1 MQYWWLPILFASASL
16 VYHTAPTL
24 AFLPPSTFT
33 STTSSVAESTPRIQ
47 SGYYYSQPTSHI
59 TYSGDNTAIASTIQP
74 LVECSND
81 VFNSAAYASSSF
93 DIASGVFTTDN
104 IKVAFNVAT
113 FFPQIPWLFLI
124 LLPNAN
130 ITKKLMGGY
139 GERGHMIFNVVS
151 RGDDVHFLN
160 TPPYIHTQ
168 KYDRDRHHMLPRAFL
183 HSRILH
189 CSARWYCTNGWI
201 CECIRPKWWSSD
213 GHGWHDAGECWMK
226 QKQKY
231 IHIAKM
237 ILT

>member
-1 MQYWWLPILFASASL
+1 MQYWWRPILFASASL
-16 VYHTAPTL
+16 VYHAAPTL

-33 STTSSVAESTPRIQ
+33 STTTSSVAELTPRIQ
-47 SGYYYSQPTSHI
+47 SGYYSSQPTSRI

-139 GERGHMIFNVVS
+139 GEHNNMKFNVVS
-151 RGDDVHFLN
+151 RGCCAFPQYS
-160 TPPYIHTQ
+160 TMYPYTYYH
-168 KYDRDRHHMLPRAFL
+168 RDSHHMLPRAFL

-189 CSARWYCTNGWI
+189 CSARWYCTNG
-201 CECIRPKWWSSD
+201 
-213 GHGWHDAGECWMK
+213 
-226 QKQKY
+226 
-231 IHIAKM
+231 
-237 ILT
+237 